1 VIAMNDERVDCIV
14 RFHDVRR
21 LRELDRCMFSL
32 VGQTHR
38 PLHVLLA
45 LQRFT
50 VRDAAAVRAAVEPLL
65 GLPGAP
71 TLQVLDWDGPAPVD
85 GRAALLNLGLAA
97 ARGRYVGFLDYDD
110 VLYPEAYEILVGQ
123 LRATGAAIAFATVRV
138 VSAAVYPEFI
148 QVAHLVDPPFRG
160 STLRDLL
167 RNNFCPI
174 HSFLIDRRQV
184 PGHLLACDKTLTTE
198 EGYDLLLRICA
209 RYPSNFELVA
219 AAMPVGDY
227 YYKTR
232 DNKADDDSNTAS
244 NNGGPAG
251 ARPAAYE
258 RVTALLET
266 RRRTTLVA
274 SEVQRALGVP
284 DPRPGLTI
292 RAALDLLD
300 VP

>member
-1 VIAMNDERVDCIV
+1 MNDERVDCIV

-50 VRDAAAVRAAVEPLL
+50 ARDAAAVRAAVEPLL

-71 TLQVLDWDGPAPVD
+71 TLEVLDWDEPALAD

-97 ARGRYVGFLDYDD
+97 ARGCYVGFLDYDD

-123 LRATGAAIAFATVRV
+123 LCATGAAIAFATVRV
-138 VSAAVYPEFI
+138 VRAAVYPEFI
-148 QVAHLVDPPFRG
+148 QVAHLLNPPSHGR
-160 STLRDLL
+160 TLRDLL
-167 RNNFCPI
+167 RYNFCPL

-184 PGHLLACDKTLTTE
+184 PGHLLSCDKTLTID
-198 EGYDLLLRICA
+198 EGHDLLLRICA
-209 RYPSNFELVA
+209 RCPSNFERVA
-219 AAMPVGDY
+219 TPIGDY
-227 YYKTR
+227 YYKT
-232 DNKADDDSNTAS
+232 DESNTAS
-244 NNGGPAG
+244 SNGGSVG
-251 ARPAAYE
+251 ARPPAYE
-258 RVTALLET
+258 RVAALLEI
-266 RRRTTLVA
+266 RRRTTLMA
-274 SEVQRALGVP
+274 PEVQRALGLP

-300 VP
+300 AS